1 MGTRHPCGRTPR
13 PAPPR
18 RPRGGFT
25 MVELLLVIAMVG
37 AVVAIAMPKMRGFRD
52 TSAVRSAR
60 LELTTAIE
68 AARAASIQRGRPARV
83 RIMNDTVLVTV
94 DTSAAGGATAS
105 RYTVLGPK
113 SLHREHA
120 VSVTGRAASDT
131 GVAFDSRGLASPRLA
146 GTAVFVLERNGTR
159 DSVCVSRLGMLLP
172 SRCTP

>member
-1 MGTRHPCGRTPR
+1 MGTRHPCGIMPP

-25 MVELLLVIAMVG
+25 MVELLLVITMVG
-37 AVVAIAMPKMRGFRD
+37 AVVAIAMPKMRSFRD

-60 LELTTAIE
+60 LELTAAIE
-68 AARAASIQRGRPARV
+68 AARAASIQRGRAARV
-83 RIMNDTVLVTV
+83 RIRNDSVLVTV
-94 DTSAAGGATAS
+94 DTGAIGSANPS

-113 SLHREHA
+113 SLHAEH
-120 VSVTGRAASDT
+120 SVTVTGALPSDT
-131 GVAFDSRGLASPRLA
+131 GVAFDSRGLASPRLDQ
-146 GTAVFVLERNGTR
+146 TAVFVLERGTTR

>member
-1 MGTRHPCGRTPR
+1 MGTRHPCGLVPP

-25 MVELLLVIAMVG
+25 VVELLLVITMVG
-37 AVVAIAMPKMRGFRD
+37 AVVAIAMPKMRAFRD

-60 LELTTAIE
+60 LELTSAIE

-83 RIMNDTVLVTV
+83 RIANDTILVTV
-94 DTSAAGGATAS
+94 DTGAAGSTTQ
-105 RYTVLGPK
+105 RYAMLGPK
-113 SLHREHA
+113 SLRGEHA
-120 VSVTGRAASDT
+120 VSVTGKAASDT
-131 GVAFDSRGLASPRLA
+131 GIAFDSRGLASPRLA
-146 GTAVFVLERNGTR
+146 QTAVFVLERNGTR

>member
-1 MGTRHPCGRTPR
+1 MGTGHPCGSTPP

-25 MVELLLVIAMVG
+25 MVELLLVITMVG
-37 AVVAIAMPKMRGFRD
+37 AVVAIAMPKLRGFRD

-83 RIMNDTVLVTV
+83 RIMNDTILVTV
-94 DTSAAGGATAS
+94 DTAAVGAGAPG

-113 SLHREHA
+113 SLRGEHA
-120 VSVTGRAASDT
+120 VIVTGATASDT
-131 GVAFDSRGLASPRLA
+131 GIAFDSRGLASPRLT
-146 GTAVFVLERNGTR
+146 GTAVFVLVRNATR

-172 SRCTP
+172 ARCTP